1 MRERIVALE
10 TNAAPYTL
18 NTYAPDRAGPHPAV
32 VLLMDGFGPR
42 AALFE
47 MAARIAEGGYVVVVP
62 DLFHRVGSVLEWATP
77 ALATTHGEL
86 MRRVLGD
93 PELRQRWR
101 ERFFGSATAT
111 AHIQADLSAIIDYLA
126 TRAEVVAGRLGV
138 VGYCMGG
145 NIALRAS
152 ALFGNRISAVASF
165 HGGFLATDAPDSPH
179 LGIDEMTAPLLVVG
193 AAEDS
198 SFTNEMRDRL
208 TSALRE
214 SKLTFEV
221 KTYPARHGF
230 CIADTP
236 TFDAVAAERHF
247 RELLGFFGTHLT

>member
-1 MRERIVALE
+1 MKEKIVALE
-10 TNAAPYTL
+10 TNAAPFTL
-18 NTYAPDRAGPHPAV
+18 HTYAPEGAGPYPAV

-47 MAARIAEGGYVVVVP
+47 MAARIAEGGYVTVVP

-77 ALATTHGEL
+77 ELATTHGEL
-86 MRRVLGD
+86 TRRVLGD

-101 ERFFGSATAT
+101 ERFFSSATNEAN
-111 AHIQADLSAIIDYLA
+111 IREDLNSVIDYLA
-126 TRAEVVAGRLGV
+126 ACPDVVSGKLGV

-152 ALFGNRISAVASF
+152 AMLGKRVAAVASF

-179 LGIDEMTAPLLVVG
+179 LGIGKMSAPLLVVG

-198 SFTNEMRDRL
+198 SFTDEMRDRL
-208 TSALRE
+208 TRALE
-214 SKLTFEV
+214 VSQLTFEV
-221 KTYPARHGF
+221 KSYQARHGF
-230 CIADTP
+230 CIGDAP
-236 TFDAVAAERHF
+236 TFDAAAAERHF
-247 RELLGFFGTHLT
+247 RELLAFFGRHLG

>member
-1 MRERIVALE
+1 MREKIVALE

-18 NTYAPDRAGPHPAV
+18 NIYSPDRTGPHPAV
-32 VLLMDGFGPR
+32 VLFMDGFGPR
-42 AALFE
+42 PALFE
-47 MAARIAEGGYVVVVP
+47 IAKRIAEGGYVVVVP

-86 MRRVLGD
+86 MRRVLSD

-101 ERFFGSATAT
+101 ERFFGSATAE
-111 AHIQADLSAIIDYLA
+111 AHIQADLNAIIDYLA
-126 TRAEVVAGRLGV
+126 TRKDVVAGKLGV

-152 ALFGNRISAVASF
+152 ALFGERISAVASF

-179 LGIDEMTAPLLVVG
+179 LGISKMTAPLLVVG

-198 SFTNEMRDRL
+198 SFTDEMRDRL
-208 TSALRE
+208 TNAL
-214 SKLTFEV
+214 SDSQLAFEV
-221 KTYPARHGF
+221 KCYPARHGF

-236 TFDAVAAERHF
+236 TFDGVAAERHF
-247 RELLGFFGTHLT
+247 HELLSFFQAHLG